1 MAATI
6 PRPNRFF
13 IAANTLVWSPPW
25 PAWWRWAGGRAWSV
39 ELLQIKQRIET
50 KDGLILTWEKGQNSA
65 LDTSLIA
72 DGRDVGNVLVQR
84 KTSDGKLID
93 ALYRVDLAFAFHAFY
108 PNAKI
113 IVE

>member
-1 MAATI
+1 
-6 PRPNRFF
+6 
-13 IAANTLVWSPPW
+13 
-25 PAWWRWAGGRAWSV
+25 
-39 ELLQIKQRIET
+39 
-50 KDGLILTWEKGQNSA
+50 
-65 LDTSLIA
+65 
-72 DGRDVGNVLVQR
+72 VGNVLVQR